1 MTQLLEGLGARSV
14 TRHLDINSTL
24 KTLFSTLSVFVCG
37 LIHTQALPIFKITN
51 YMVFLIVTELELLDF
66 PAKAKQNNHRKPP
79 PFPSRINSF
88 SLCS

>member
-51 YMVFLIVTELELLDF
+51 YMIFLIVTIGTAGFLS
-66 PAKAKQNNHRKPP
+66 KSKTKQP
-79 PFPSRINSF
+79 
-88 SLCS
+88 